1 MRVIGLYMIF
11 LYIAVGLTPHI
22 AMTHNR
28 ICTAL
33 GSLLALLAVGCATP
47 VATLHPDV
55 KSHTDIHPVRPDN
68 KRSLSN
74 IDSISEYRYTKA
86 PKRAT
91 ATIWTA
97 SAKYNNQGAMLRTK
111 RIIVSNK
118 RDTAYHITYEENFFN
133 DKGQLVRY
141 EKSKADTLFLVQT
154 FVYNKRGQL
163 VETTKQFQPTKYFIP
178 EKWCYSYDHHGN
190 QRSSEFYQN
199 GELSRRTHTRY
210 NRKGRPLTEAIYR
223 GDGALLDSTIYTYNR
238 HGDVIEERRI
248 LKHERNHLWGSI
260 LCEFFDEAENHRQQ
274 RHLWQKSHKE
284 NLGWR
289 PIQYDTIGTRYT
301 YHSKGK
307 QALKQVWWSEWG
319 QEWRDDERT
328 LYNPDG
334 GVAEKWQYYTYEHNG
349 KPYKRE
355 VYNSQG
361 LLTSLYERDWNS
373 DTLTLKKCNEYNEQ
387 GVLIRQIEYD
397 TFYSKE
403 VHEVYNDRG
412 DLIEYWQM
420 ASDGK
425 LQLVRKEKYEYT
437 DIDEGKSVTTVRN
450 GKSIPS
456 PIQSVTTIERERLAD
471 GGTSE
476 TTTSYK
482 YDESGNIIII
492 IIHKRVDSP
501 TYMLS
506 WAKYYEGGEMTV
518 ENLLFE
524 SREEFFF
531 RPEE

>member
-1 MRVIGLYMIF
+1 MRSSN
-11 LYIAVGLTPHI
+11 APT
-22 AMTHNR
+22 AMTHNKIDMA
-28 ICTAL
+28 ICL
-33 GSLLALLAVGCATP
+33 LLALLAIGCATP
-47 VATLHPDV
+47 MATLHPDV
-55 KSHTDIHPVRPDN
+55 KSYTDIHPVRPNN

-74 IDSISEYRYTKA
+74 IDSISGYRYTKP

-91 ATIWTA
+91 ATMWTA
-97 SAKYNNQGAMLRTK
+97 TAKYNNQGAMLRTK
-111 RIIVSNK
+111 RHTIVSNK
-118 RDTAYHITYEENFFN
+118 RDTAYNITSEENFFN

-141 EKSKADTLFLVQT
+141 EKRAADTLFLVQT

-163 VETTKQFQPTKYFIP
+163 IETTKQYQPTEYFIA
-178 EKWCYSYDHHGN
+178 EKWCYSYDRHGN
-190 QRSSEFYQN
+190 ERSSEFYQN
-199 GELSRRTHTRY
+199 EVLKHRSYTRY
-210 NRKGRPLTEAIYR
+210 NHKGHPLTKASYR
-223 GDGALLDSTIYTYNR
+223 GDGVLLDSTIYTYNR
-238 HGDVIEERRI
+238 YGDIVEERSIVEQDRNI
-248 LKHERNHLWGSI
+248 LRNDKTSCI
-260 LCEFFDEAENHRQQ
+260 FDAENHYQQ
-274 RHLWQKSHKE
+274 RHIWQNRHKSHF
-284 NLGWR
+284 GWG
-289 PIQYDTIGTRYT
+289 PILYDTIGTRYS
-301 YHSKGK
+301 YHSKDK
-307 QALKQVWWSEWG
+307 QTLVQVWWSEWG
-319 QEWRDDERT
+319 EEWRDYKLT
-328 LYNPDG
+328 VYNPDG

-361 LLTSLYERDWNS
+361 LLTSLYEHNGNCDS
-373 DTLTLKKCNEYNEQ
+373 LTLKMRNEYNEQ

-420 ASDGK
+420 TSNGK

-450 GKSIPS
+450 GKTIPS

-476 TTTSYK
+476 IKTTYH
-482 YDESGNIIII
+482 YDKSGNIISI

-506 WAKYYEGGEMTV
+506 WAKYYEGSEMTI
-518 ENLLFE
+518 ENLLTE

>member
-1 MRVIGLYMIF
+1 MRSSN
-11 LYIAVGLTPHI
+11 APT
-22 AMTHNR
+22 AMTHNKIDMA
-28 ICTAL
+28 ICL
-33 GSLLALLAVGCATP
+33 LLALLAIGCATP
-47 VATLHPDV
+47 MATLHPDV
-55 KSHTDIHPVRPDN
+55 KSYTNSYPVRPDN

-74 IDSISEYRYTKA
+74 IDSISGYRYTKP

-91 ATIWTA
+91 ATMRTA
-97 SAKYNNQGAMLRTK
+97 TAKYNNQGAMLRTK
-111 RIIVSNK
+111 RHTIVSNK
-118 RDTAYHITYEENFFN
+118 RDTAYNITSEENFF
-133 DKGQLVRY
+133 DEKGRLIRY
-141 EKSKADTLFLVQT
+141 EKMHDDTLFLVQT
-154 FVYNKRGQL
+154 FAYNKRGQL
-163 VETTKQFQPTKYFIP
+163 VETTKQYQPTEYFIP
-178 EKWCYSYDHHGN
+178 EKWCYSYDRHGN
-190 QRSSEFYQN
+190 QRSCEFYQN
-199 GELSRRTHTRY
+199 GWLTDRTHTRY
-210 NRKGRPLTEAIYR
+210 NRKGRPLTEALYR
-223 GDGALLDSTIYTYNR
+223 GDGVLLDSTIYTYNR
-238 HGDVIEERRI
+238 YGDVIEERRI

-284 NLGWR
+284 NLGWS

-301 YHSKGK
+301 YHSKGNL
-307 QALKQVWWSEWG
+307 ALEQVWWSEWG
-319 QEWRDDERT
+319 EEWRDDERT

-334 GVAEKWQYYTYEHNG
+334 SVAEKWQYYTYAHNG

-361 LLTSLYERDWNS
+361 LLTSLYEHNGNCDS
-373 DTLTLKKCNEYNEQ
+373 LTLKMRNEYNEQ

-397 TFYSKE
+397 PCYSKA

-420 ASDGK
+420 TSNGK

-450 GKSIPS
+450 GKTIPS

-471 GGTSE
+471 GGTSK
-476 TTTSYK
+476 TTTSYN
-482 YDESGNIIII
+482 YDESGNIISI

-506 WAKYYEGGEMTV
+506 WAKYYLGGEMTV
-518 ENLLFE
+518 ENLLTE

-531 RPEE
+531 RHEE